1 MMLSSHSLASGRGV
15 AREFALNSSKGRSVP
30 KYHRVTAGSAVAL
43 PSIAEEGPAQH
54 HSHDKLKAFTSGA
67 GAGWARRLWKLWAL
81 QQYNHLTWVLSALGG
96 PVMTQGDSAHA
107 TRCLD

>member
-15 AREFALNSSKGRSVP
+15 AREFALNSSKGRNSVP
-30 KYHRVTAGSAVAL
+30 TYQRVTASSAVAL

-67 GAGWARRLWKLWAL
+67 G
-81 QQYNHLTWVLSALGG
+81 GG
-96 PVMTQGDSAHA
+96 T
-107 TRCLD
+107 